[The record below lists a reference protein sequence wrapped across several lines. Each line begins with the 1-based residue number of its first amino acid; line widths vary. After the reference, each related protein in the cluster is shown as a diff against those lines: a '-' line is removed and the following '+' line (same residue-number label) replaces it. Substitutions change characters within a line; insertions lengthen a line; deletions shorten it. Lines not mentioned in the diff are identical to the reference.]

1 MSGSWNGGAMGRV
14 SAGVEL
20 PAWASGLWPGSSTPM
35 TRPGA
40 AAQAER
46 RVAFEPMTTPDLDA
60 VHALEMSAYAH
71 PWSRKHF
78 RDSLQAGY
86 PAVMLLGESLPG
98 ENTASERAD
107 GRRLLGYLVAMSGV
121 DEVHLLNITVAPAH
135 QRQGWARFMLDALA
149 LWSRGQQAHW
159 LWLEVRESNAP
170 ARRLYE
176 GYGFKQVGV
185 RKGYYPTGHIQ
196 REDAV
201 VMSLQLEEPTASP
214 P

>member
-1 MSGSWNGGAMGRV
+1 MSGAWGGQA
-14 SAGVEL
+14 AGGTGVAL
-20 PAWASGLWPGSSTPM
+20 PAWASGLWPGPSTPT
-35 TRPGA
+35 TRTDSP
-40 AAQAER
+40 AQAER
-46 RVAFEPMTTPDLDA
+46 RVVFEPMTTADLDV
-60 VHALEMSAYAH
+60 VHALENSAYAH

-86 PAVMLLGESLPG
+86 PAVMLLGETLPDDRSKSPR
-98 ENTASERAD
+98 TD
-107 GRRLLGYLVAMSGV
+107 GRQLLGYLVAMSGV

-149 LWSRGQQAHW
+149 LWSRGQQAQW

-176 GYGFKQVGV
+176 RYGFAQVGV
-185 RKGYYPTGHIQ
+185 RKGYYPTGRIQ

-201 VMSLQLEEPTASP
+201 VMSLPLQAPDPGPA
-214 P
+214 